1 MRRTQQNADRQRRR
15 GVRSRLVACVAA
27 VAMLV
32 TSVAAGTA
40 VAAELGGGD
49 AADQTTQNTAT
60 LEQQGTGDT
69 GDNNQTT
76 TNGDG
81 QADGDQSSD
90 ADSGS
95 EGDEGTADNGAA
107 DGAGTAESDV
117 QSQGDAASKSA
128 NAVPAPQSDGAA
140 DGSESVSPLV
150 DGDDDNTN
158 LLTETFYGSDL
169 DADQWQVL
177 GDACMTAADQGDRLS
192 CFRKQSMHASDTTEN
207 YHGSQHG
214 NGFLQLTDNTTS
226 SNGTVLNNTPIQ
238 TRLGLNVSFY
248 QYQFGDRYQG
258 TLADGIGF
266 FLVDAEN
273 GEQIQ
278 IGPSGNGVGGALGY
292 SAITWVDDPAHRS
305 QDTLYGGIANGV
317 LGVGLDTFGNY
328 SNESQ
333 VGGADTRDRNHQGS
347 KANTVTVRGP
357 GEYVQGCPSDYN
369 VPGQGWDTCADAQGG
384 WYNGYDILA
393 QNGSNALKTDAPNQ
407 GWDGDNE
414 DGRAGGTLVNIRIGT
429 PDDTNDGKQM
439 LTVTV
444 GGREVINPWLDSDT
458 LPDVVN
464 FGFSA
469 STGAEKAAHFIRGL
483 EVHTIDPTDGI
494 MLTKNVAGEDGHVY
508 AEGETVSYRFTV
520 TNTGNTPLSNV
531 TVDDPQLGGN
541 VSCPSSQLAAGATMT
556 CTASL
561 TLTAEQVANGTFR
574 NTATATGTTPEGGT
588 VTSTDFAEIATVPS
602 LPAPNHTKTI
612 SEQCD
617 EQCRYELSLD
627 VTGSASGTSV
637 QKPADVV
644 IVLDKSGSMDRSMN
658 DDEQP
663 RYGEDSRWETSKDAI
678 DTLLNGLL
686 GEGKDNQVS
695 LVTFSGDSN
704 DTERGECKEY
714 DWLFGI
720 RYCKTWDTVVTGA
733 YDDAQKSHD
742 WTSTASDITDAINS
756 IDPSGGTNWEAGLI
770 EAGKLLDDARTNA
783 NKYVVFISDGNAG
796 YYYEEN
802 GVTAGSS
809 NGYNQTAFDHAVSQ
823 AKTLDASILSVGL
836 GPANNVQY
844 MSAFADDTG
853 GKYYPGD
860 SEQSLNQ
867 AVQDILQTIRTSSS
881 YTGVTITDTLSKYA
895 DFAFDANEAAKHVKV
910 TAKYADG
917 FDHTGLPDPEAPS
930 GGHLQ
935 VKVEGKT
942 ITVSFPGFDLRDGVT
957 YTVTFPIAPTQQ
969 AYDEAQWTDGN
980 VSQPFPSNAE
990 DTEGYGAYLTYANK
1004 TTSSVSGDSSGES
1017 KTVPYEQKPTFTVS
1031 ASVITVTKN
1040 WTSKDHPDTATIRL
1054 YQDDKAYGDPV
1065 AVDENGYTFLVPAG
1079 PEGHTYR
1086 VEEVGG
1092 EGWIPSYSYDA
1103 ESPSTVTE
1111 SKDGVLLKGLCAQSA
1126 TAAVTNTPDT
1136 WSVPLVVQKLL
1147 VGRDWNDSDSFTFLL
1162 TPTGS
1167 NADEAPAPSGDQVQ
1181 ETTGGWLLTVNA
1193 DDVPD
1198 DVPGDNNIGVHTF
1211 KFEVPVS
1218 SEKGLAYTYEI
1229 FEVRPSETEPGMTYS
1244 DATWQLTLNANST
1257 DGYNFDEPVLA
1268 NGSDDASVAQ
1278 TGIKGMVRPVIFV
1291 NRYVAPVSA
1300 LPLTGGDAT
1309 ARVLVL
1315 AGGGVLLVAGLA
1327 WLLARRRQ
1335 V

>member
-1 MRRTQQNADRQRRR
+1 MRRTQQNADPQRRR
-15 GVRSRLVACVAA
+15 GIRSRLVACVAA

-81 QADGDQSSD
+81 RADGDQSSD

-95 EGDEGTADNGAA
+95 EGDEGAADNGAA

-140 DGSESVSPLV
+140 DGGESVSPLV

-248 QYQFGDRYQG
+248 QYQFGDRHQG

-407 GWDGDNE
+407 GRDGVNE
-414 DGRAGGTLVNIRIGT
+414 DGQAGGTLVNIRIGT

-444 GGREVINPWLDSDT
+444 GGREVINAWLDSDT

-469 STGAEKAAHFIRGL
+469 STGAEKAVHFIRGL

-644 IVLDKSGSMDRSMN
+644 IVLDKSGSMDYSMN
-658 DDEQP
+658 DDEKP
-663 RYGEDSRWETSKDAI
+663 GYRENSRWDTAADAI
-678 DTLLNGLL
+678 DTLLGGLL
-686 GEGKDNQVS
+686 GQGKDNRVS

-704 DTERGECKEY
+704 DAKCDGWQGPLGKCWG
-714 DWLFGI
+714 DWVI
-720 RYCKTWDTVVTGA
+720 TSP
-733 YDDAQKSHD
+733 YDDASVSQE
-742 WTSTASDITDAINS
+742 WTADVSDITDAING
-756 IDPSGGTNWEAGLI
+756 IDPDGGTNWEAGLR
-770 EAGKLLDDARTNA
+770 EAGTLLQSARSSA
-783 NKYVVFISDGNAG
+783 NKYVVFVSDGDPT
-796 YYYEEN
+796 YYYDN
-802 GVTAGSS
+802 QGVTQGD
-809 NGYNQTAFDHAVSQ
+809 GGKYEQTAFDRAVSQ
-823 AKTLDASILSVGL
+823 AKNLGASVLSIGL
-836 GPANNVQY
+836 GPKDNVRH
-844 MSAFADDTG
+844 MTEFADQTDGT
-853 GKYYPGD
+853 YYSGD

-881 YTGVTITDTLSKYA
+881 YTGVTITDTLSEYA

-910 TAKYADG
+910 TAKYVDG

-930 GGHLQ
+930 GDYLQ

-969 AYDEAQWTDGN
+969 AYDEAQWTDDN

-990 DTEGYGAYLTYANK
+990 DAEGYGAYLTYANK
-1004 TTSSVSGDSSGES
+1004 TTSSASGDSSGES

-1031 ASVITVTKN
+1031 ASAITVTKN
-1040 WTSKDHPDTATIRL
+1040 WTSEDHPDVATIQL

-1065 AVDENGYTFLVPAG
+1065 EVNENGYTFLVPAG

-1126 TAAVTNTPDT
+1126 TATVTNTPDT
-1136 WSVPLVVQKLL
+1136 WLVLLGVQKML
-1147 VGRDWNDSDSFTFLL
+1147 VGRDWNDDDSFTFLL

-1167 NADEAPAPSGDQVQ
+1167 NADEVPAPSGDQVQ

-1193 DDVPD
+1193 DDAKS
-1198 DVPGDNNIGVHTF
+1198 GNMRAHEF
-1211 KFEVPVS
+1211 EFEVPFS

-1229 FEVRPSETEPGMTYS
+1229 SEVRPSETEPGMMYS

-1257 DGYNFDEPVLA
+1257 DGYNFNEPVLI
-1268 NGSDDASVAQ
+1268 NGSDDASDAQ
-1278 TGIKGMVRPVIFV
+1278 PGIRGMVRSVIFV

-1309 ARVLVL
+1309 ARVLLVT
-1315 AGGGVLLVAGLA
+1315 GSGVLLVAGVA
-1327 WLLARRRQ
+1327 WLLARRRR

>member
-1 MRRTQQNADRQRRR
+1 MRRTQQNADQQRRR

-32 TSVAAGTA
+32 TSVTAGTA
-40 VAAELGGGD
+40 VATELGGGD
-49 AADQTTQNTAT
+49 VADQTTQNTAT
-60 LEQQGTGDT
+60 LEQQGAGNTG
-69 GDNNQTT
+69 GNNQTT
-76 TNGDG
+76 TDNDG
-81 QADGDQSSD
+81 QADGNQPADV
-90 ADSGS
+90 DSGS
-95 EGDEGTADNGAA
+95 GGDEGTADNGAA
-107 DGAGTAESDV
+107 GGNGMTESDG

-128 NAVPAPQSDGAA
+128 NAVPAPQSEDAGV
-140 DGSESVSPLV
+140 DESESVSALAE
-150 DGDDDNTN
+150 DDDDNTN

-333 VGGADTRDRNHQGS
+333 VGGADTRDRDHQGS

-357 GEYVQGCPSDYN
+357 GEYVQGCPSDRN
-369 VPGQGWDTCADAQGG
+369 VPGQGWDTCAETQGG

-393 QNGSNALKTDAPNQ
+393 QSGSNALKTDAPDQ
-407 GWDGDNE
+407 GWNDVNE
-414 DGRAGGTLVNIRIGT
+414 DGQAGGTLVNIRIGT
-429 PDDTNDGKQM
+429 PDDTNGGKQL

-444 GGREVINPWLDSDT
+444 GGHEVINTTLDADT

-508 AEGETVSYRFTV
+508 AEGETVNYRFTV
-520 TNTGNTPLSNV
+520 TNTGNTTLTNV

-561 TLTAEQVANGTFR
+561 TLTAEQAANGTFR
-574 NTATATGTTPEGGT
+574 NTATATGTTPEGGN

-644 IVLDKSGSMDRSMN
+644 IVLDKSGSMDYSMDRN
-658 DDEQP
+658 ENAD
-663 RYGEDSRWETSKDAI
+663 RYEDSRWETAADAI
-678 DTLLNGLL
+678 DTLLDGLL
-686 GEGKDNQVS
+686 GQGKDNRVS
-695 LVTFSGDSN
+695 LVTFSGDN
-704 DTERGECKEY
+704 DDTERGECI
-714 DWLFGI
+714 DWGWIPMFGS
-720 RYCKTWDTVVTGA
+720 YCKAYETVVTGA
-733 YDDAQKSHD
+733 YDDAQQSHG
-742 WTSTASDITDAINS
+742 WAQTASDITSAING
-756 IDPSGGTNWEAGLI
+756 IDPDGGTNWESGLR
-770 EAGKLLDDARTNA
+770 EADTLLADARSSA
-783 NKYVVFISDGNAG
+783 NKYVVFISDGNPT
-796 YYYEEN
+796 YYYDDQ
-802 GVTAGSS
+802 GVTQGD
-809 NGYNQTAFDHAVSQ
+809 GGKYEQTAFDRAVSQ
-823 AKTLDASILSVGL
+823 AKNLDASILSIGL
-836 GPANNVQY
+836 GPKDNVRY
-844 MSAFADDTG
+844 MIDFADQTDGT
-853 GKYYPGD
+853 YYSGD

-881 YTGVTITDTLSKYA
+881 YTDVTITDTLSEYA
-895 DFAFDANEAAKHVKV
+895 DFAFDASEAAKHVKV
-910 TAKYADG
+910 TAKYVDG

-930 GGHLQ
+930 GDHLQ

-969 AYDEAQWTDGN
+969 AYDEARWTDAN

-990 DTEGYGAYLTYANK
+990 GAEGYGAYLTYANK
-1004 TTSSVSGDSSGES
+1004 TTSSASGDSSGES

-1031 ASVITVTKN
+1031 ASAITVTKN
-1040 WTSKDHPDTATIRL
+1040 WMSVDHPDAATIQL
-1054 YQDDKAYGDPV
+1054 YQDDKAYGGPV
-1065 AVDENGYTFLVPAG
+1065 EVNENGYTFLVPAG

-1092 EGWIPSYSYDA
+1092 EGWIPSYSYNA
-1103 ESPSTVTE
+1103 ESPSTVIE

-1126 TAAVTNTPDT
+1126 TATVTNTPDT
-1136 WSVPLVVQKLL
+1136 RLVPLDVWKVL
-1147 VGRDWNDSDSFTFLL
+1147 VGRDWDDGDSFAFLL
-1162 TPTGS
+1162 TPTGG
-1167 NADEAPAPSGDQVQ
+1167 NADEAPAPVGDQV
-1181 ETTGGWLLTVNA
+1181 EAADGGWLLTVNA
-1193 DDVPD
+1193 DDESN
-1198 DVPGDNNIGVHTF
+1198 DNAHMHKF
-1211 KFEVPVS
+1211 EFEVPVS

-1229 FEVRPSETEPGMTYS
+1229 SELRPTETEPGMVYS
-1244 DATWQLTLNANST
+1244 DAIWQLTLNANST
-1257 DGYNFDEPVLA
+1257 DGYNFDAPVLVD
-1268 NGSDDASVAQ
+1268 GSDGASDVQ
-1278 TGIKGMVRPVIFV
+1278 PSVRGTVRSVIFV

-1309 ARVLVL
+1309 ARNVLL